1 MTRLRLLAV
10 IRHGPTEWNE
20 LGKIQGR
27 TDIPLSKTGRESI
40 KQLALPSLLSNI
52 TWLTSPL
59 LRAQETGKLLRITDM
74 RIDERLI
81 EANWGDWEGR
91 TLKDLR
97 NRYGQEMIENE
108 KRGLD
113 LMPPGGESPRQ
124 VSHRLQSLLREFSQ
138 IKNDEIVGAITH
150 KGVIRSLLSLAT
162 GWDMSEKPP
171 IKLNWKAA
179 HIFSVDLNGK
189 IATHQLNLE
198 FKKRNLYDD

>member
-1 MTRLRLLAV
+1 MTRLLAV
-10 IRHGPTEWNE
+10 IRHGLTEWNE

-27 TDIPLSKTGRESI
+27 TDIPLSKNGKETI
-40 KQLALPSLLSNI
+40 KHLTLPSLLSNI

-59 LRAQETGKLLRITDM
+59 LRAQETGKLLGITNM

-81 EANWGDWEGR
+81 ETNWGDWEGR
-91 TLKDLR
+91 TLEDLR
-97 NRYGQEMIENE
+97 NQYGQEMIENE

-124 VSHRLQSLLREFSQ
+124 VSHRLQLLLREFSQ

-198 FKKRNLYDD
+198 FIKRNLYDD